1 MNVVGRIEAAASR
14 RIDAARD
21 RLPGF
26 DHLWRAGA
34 LYADVLAG
42 RLAAAIA
49 YYGFFAVFALALV
62 AYWVFGAILEDND
75 EVSRAAADFLER
87 NLPFLDPQ
95 QIAQSSNTVG
105 VVGLIILVFTGIG
118 WVEAI
123 RSSQRLMY
131 GLNQQ
136 PGNLVIRRLVDL
148 GVLVAIF
155 VLLGVSAVAVD
166 ALGSLLRF
174 LLRSTGSVGLTAVSA
189 LLSVLVN
196 AVLAVALLVAVP
208 RLRMSRRR
216 LRPVVLVVAV
226 GITLLNT
233 VGRYYVVRTE
243 RNPAYTVVATAVGL
257 LLYLYLLNQLL
268 LFGAALAATS
278 RYGRVVDLA
287 EGGAAREVDAET
299 AAQVG
304 VITTRVRPGSGH
316 DEPVGALVTLDLPDD
331 SPMLGLPWII
341 TFGPLGGT
349 DEWEPVVC
357 GPYERPHALAL
368 AEAVVA
374 EEQLMAVVEPLLP
387 ALTPEEIR
395 GEIAA
400 AQIAA
405 EDEAARTD
413 QADLYGDF
421 EDVIDEELELAAE
434 REPVPEPATPPS
446 RDEVRAGFARIAK
459 LLASKDA

>member
-1 MNVVGRIEAAASR
+1 MNVLGRLEAGLNR
-14 RIDAARD
+14 RVDATRE

-34 LYADVLAG
+34 LYADVLGG

-62 AYWVFGAILEDND
+62 AYWIFGTILADND
-75 EVSRAAADFLER
+75 EVSAAAEHFLRE

-95 QIAQSSNTVG
+95 QIAQSSNTIG

-136 PGNLVIRRLVDL
+136 PGNLVVRRLVDL
-148 GVLVAIF
+148 GVLLVVF
-155 VLLGVSAVAVD
+155 VMLGVSVAAVD

-174 LLRSTGSVGLTAVSA
+174 LLRSTGSVGLTTVSA
-189 LLSVLVN
+189 VLSVLVN
-196 AVLAVALLVAVP
+196 AVLATALLVAVP

-216 LRPVVLVVAV
+216 LRPVVLLVAV

-257 LLYLYLLNQLL
+257 LLYLYLLNQLV
-268 LFGAALAATS
+268 LFGAAFAATS

-287 EGGAAREVDAET
+287 DGTAAEEVDVEVDEERDPGTPGGA
-299 AAQVG
+299 G
-304 VITTRVRPGSGH
+304 
-316 DEPVGALVTLDLPDD
+316 
-331 SPMLGLPWII
+331 
-341 TFGPLGGT
+341 
-349 DEWEPVVC
+349 
-357 GPYERPHALAL
+357 
-368 AEAVVA
+368 
-374 EEQLMAVVEPLLP
+374 
-387 ALTPEEIR
+387 
-395 GEIAA
+395 
-400 AQIAA
+400 
-405 EDEAARTD
+405 
-413 QADLYGDF
+413 
-421 EDVIDEELELAAE
+421 
-434 REPVPEPATPPS
+434 
-446 RDEVRAGFARIAK
+446 
-459 LLASKDA
+459 

>member
-1 MNVVGRIEAAASR
+1 MNVIGRIEAAANR

-21 RLPGF
+21 RLPAF
-26 DHLWRAGA
+26 DHLWRAGT

-75 EVSRAAADFLER
+75 EVSKAAADFLER

-95 QIAQSSNTVG
+95 QIAQSSNAVG
-105 VVGLIILVFTGIG
+105 VVGLIILVITGIG

-136 PGNLVIRRLVDL
+136 PGNLVVRRLVDL
-148 GVLVAIF
+148 GVLVAVF
-155 VLLGVSAVAVD
+155 VLLGVSVAAVD

-174 LLRSTGSVGLTAVSA
+174 LLRSTGSVGLTTVSA
-189 LLSVLVN
+189 LLSVLIN

-216 LRPVVLVVAV
+216 LRPVVLVVAI

-287 EGGAAREVDAET
+287 EGPAAREVD
-299 AAQVG
+299 
-304 VITTRVRPGSGH
+304 
-316 DEPVGALVTLDLPDD
+316 
-331 SPMLGLPWII
+331 
-341 TFGPLGGT
+341 
-349 DEWEPVVC
+349 
-357 GPYERPHALAL
+357 
-368 AEAVVA
+368 
-374 EEQLMAVVEPLLP
+374 VE
-387 ALTPEEIR
+387 
-395 GEIAA
+395 
-400 AQIAA
+400 
-405 EDEAARTD
+405 
-413 QADLYGDF
+413 
-421 EDVIDEELELAAE
+421 IDEETD
-434 REPVPEPATPPS
+434 PGTPGG
-446 RDEVRAGFARIAK
+446 AG
-459 LLASKDA
+459 

>member
-1 MNVVGRIEAAASR
+1 MKVIGRIEAAANR

-21 RLPGF
+21 RLPAF

-34 LYADVLAG
+34 LYANVLAG

-62 AYWVFGAILEDND
+62 AYWVFGTILQDNH

-95 QIAQSSNTVG
+95 QIAESSNTVG

-136 PGNLVIRRLVDL
+136 PGNLVVRRLVDL
-148 GVLVAIF
+148 GVLVAVF
-155 VLLGVSAVAVD
+155 VLLGVSVAAVD
-166 ALGSLLRF
+166 ALESLLRF
-174 LLRSTGSVGLTAVSA
+174 LLRSTGSVGLTTVSA
-189 LLSVLVN
+189 VLSVLVN

-216 LRPVVLVVAV
+216 LRPVVLVVAI

-257 LLYLYLLNQLL
+257 LLYLYLLNQLV

-278 RYGRVVDLA
+278 RYGRVADLA
-287 EGGAAREVDAET
+287 DGAAAREVD
-299 AAQVG
+299 
-304 VITTRVRPGSGH
+304 
-316 DEPVGALVTLDLPDD
+316 
-331 SPMLGLPWII
+331 
-341 TFGPLGGT
+341 
-349 DEWEPVVC
+349 
-357 GPYERPHALAL
+357 
-368 AEAVVA
+368 
-374 EEQLMAVVEPLLP
+374 VE
-387 ALTPEEIR
+387 
-395 GEIAA
+395 
-400 AQIAA
+400 
-405 EDEAARTD
+405 
-413 QADLYGDF
+413 
-421 EDVIDEELELAAE
+421 VDEETD
-434 REPVPEPATPPS
+434 PGTPGG
-446 RDEVRAGFARIAK
+446 AG
-459 LLASKDA
+459 